1 MKKIFYQ
8 ILSQFRKSTNP
19 DVEQIIRNRTFKSFM
34 YFSVAIVIAIVSWS
48 WLIHQPESKGAPRPL
63 REVMKINE
71 KIFGGL
77 FYDNQHLAPL
87 FDKKNRAREV
97 RVNGDIGM
105 GDDFDE
111 DSWALKVV
119 RAPGDTLFVS
129 LEDIKKLPKTEIVFD
144 FKCVEGW
151 DQVSHWAG
159 VKFSDFIEKYNLG
172 TTDKKQADTKNFTN
186 LYLYTGLVTP
196 DGEYYVGMDMPSM
209 LHPQTILC
217 YEMNGEELDWDQG
230 YPLRLITPVKYG
242 VKSIKR
248 IGTIF
253 FSNDPPPDYWYENG
267 YDYYLGL

>member
-1 MKKIFYQ
+1 MKKIFNKFFL
-8 ILSQFRKSTNP
+8 IFKKPVNP
-19 DVEQIIRNRTFKSFM
+19 DIDQLIKRRTIISFL
-34 YFSVAIVIAIVSWS
+34 YFSFAIVIAFLSWS
-48 WLIHQPESKGAPRPL
+48 WLIHQPESKAALKPL
-63 REVMKINE
+63 REAMKVNE
-71 KIFGGL
+71 KLFGGL
-77 FYDNQHLAPL
+77 FYDNNHLAPL
-87 FDKKNRAREV
+87 FDKSKRAKEI

-111 DSWALKVV
+111 DSWSLKVV
-119 RAPGDTLFVS
+119 RAPGDTLFIS
-129 LEDIKKLPKTEIVFD
+129 LDDIKKLPKTEIVFD

-151 DQVSHWAG
+151 DQVSHWGG

-172 TTDKKQADTKNFTN
+172 TTDKLKADTKNFSN

-196 DGEYYVGMDMPSM
+196 DEEYYVGMDMPSM
-209 LHPQTILC
+209 MHPQTLLC
-217 YEMNGEELDWDQG
+217 YEMNGEELDWEQG
-230 YPLRLITPVKYG
+230 YPLRLITTVKYG